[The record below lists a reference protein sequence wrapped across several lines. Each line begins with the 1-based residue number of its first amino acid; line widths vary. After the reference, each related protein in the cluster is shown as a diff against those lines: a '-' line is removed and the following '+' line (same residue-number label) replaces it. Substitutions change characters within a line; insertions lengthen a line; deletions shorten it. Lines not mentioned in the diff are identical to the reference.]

1 MLEYGYI
8 CINEYIVMTIRELKN
23 NILLAL
29 YERYKAGKRGTIEF
43 DKLCSEHS
51 IIYDSKQ
58 QLSDAVKSLK
68 SSNYVNASFS
78 IGDRGMIHNITPDGV
93 QFVED
98 NLLTQDDLVVDGLK
112 DTDILMNS
120 GAIVDIDVDGDPPKN
135 IPESTSNSETEQ
147 MAYTAKEQYKDVKDS
162 TVEPCFGINALAE
175 CYVKQLDEIAEH
187 TNENFRM
194 LGIFGPWG
202 RGKTYFFQK
211 IKELIIERTN
221 KKAGDK
227 TSNDIKNGKEQIKYK
242 IIEFNAWKYQDTPA
256 IWAYLYETI
265 YEDGFR
271 WFEKGW
277 FYIKYFFKQH
287 WQQFIAAVVIYMF
300 TWFFYSQ
307 ITKIPNISDTVRS
320 IMTDLKIP
328 LIWFSGASGICY
340 AFIKNPISI
349 RKTIEKHFKRKS
361 YKEMLGVQNYIEE
374 DLEFLVKN
382 IVRKP
387 EKKQIILYVDDIDR
401 CETEK
406 MLSVVNSLRLIL
418 ENKEIQKRMIV
429 ICSVDAKKL
438 LDAYCKQKFGG
449 DTFSDE
455 QKKEAIQHLDKLFIF
470 SIGLAPIDQ
479 YQQIEYLEKLYGEE
493 KVQSVSTT
501 SVPYSI
507 NREKKS
513 IITVEDDNSLIE
525 LTDEELGKFLRRY
538 LQENNT
544 EELTPRKIRIIY
556 YRLLFANNIMAHGQG
571 LIKKDVLDEIIKMS
585 ISGGQP
591 GLDMETAGSDVVS
604 MVVPY

>member
-1 MLEYGYI
+1 
-8 CINEYIVMTIRELKN
+8 MTIRELKE

-29 YERYKAGKRGTIEF
+29 YERYKDGKNGSIEF

-51 IIYDSKQ
+51 IIYNSKQ
-58 QLSDAVKSLK
+58 QLSDAMRSLK
-68 SSNYVNASFS
+68 EQDYINATFFIS
-78 IGDRGMIHNITPDGV
+78 GEGLIHRITPDGL

-98 NLLTQDDLVVDGLK
+98 NILTKEV
-112 DTDILMNS
+112 
-120 GAIVDIDVDGDPPKN
+120 PKGPDAPKVPGKTPN
-135 IPESTSNSETEQ
+135 PV
-147 MAYTAKEQYKDVKDS
+147 AYSPKEQYKDIIDS
-162 TVEPCFGINALAE
+162 SIDPCFGINALAE

-187 TNENFRM
+187 TNDNFCM

-221 KKAGDK
+221 KKAEDK
-227 TSNDIKNGKEQIKYK
+227 TSNDIKNGKEQINYK

-265 YEDGFR
+265 YEDGLR

-287 WQQFIAAVVIYMF
+287 WQQFIAVAVIYVF

-307 ITKIPNISDTVRS
+307 IAKIPNISDTARN
-320 IMTDLKIP
+320 IMIDLKIP

-387 EKKQIILYVDDIDR
+387 DKKQIILYVDDIDR

-438 LDAYCKQKFGG
+438 IDAYCTQKFGG
-449 DTFSDE
+449 GASSDE
-455 QKKEAIQHLDKLFIF
+455 QKKEAMQHLDKLFIF
-470 SIGLAPIDQ
+470 SVGLAPIDQ
-479 YQQIEYLEKLYGEE
+479 YQQIEYLEKLYGKE
-493 KVQSVSTT
+493 SVSSTPT
-501 SVPYSI
+501 ISVPYSI

-513 IITVEDDNSLIE
+513 PIAVEDDNSLKE
-525 LTDEELGKFLRRY
+525 LTDEELGKFLSRY
-538 LQENNT
+538 LLENNT
-544 EELTPRKIRIIY
+544 EDLTPRKIRIIY

-571 LIKKDVLDEIIKMS
+571 QIKTDILDEIIKMS
-585 ISGGQP
+585 ISGGHS
-591 GLDMETAGSDVVS
+591 GLDIETAGSDVVS